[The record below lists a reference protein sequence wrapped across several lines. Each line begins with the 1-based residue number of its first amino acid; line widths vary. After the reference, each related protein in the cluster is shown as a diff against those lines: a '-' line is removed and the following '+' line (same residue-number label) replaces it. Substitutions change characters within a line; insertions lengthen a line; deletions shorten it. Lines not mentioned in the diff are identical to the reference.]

1 MQFLDGSNSLDSK
14 NIVALAQDLD
24 QLKETDEWTEFNFDF
39 KPQNNKTIDSEKL
52 EKGVY
57 KLAIVFS
64 SSAGGAK
71 FEGAVGSTLYVDQ
84 VEIVNE

>member
-1 MQFLDGSNSLDSK
+1 M
-14 NIVALAQDLD
+14 
-24 QLKETDEWTEFNFDF
+24 KETDEWTEFNFDF